1 VKQIETPPIYL
12 CGRYLTSQEISDI
25 RETVRTCSALSWSE
39 LVQTICEHLDWV
51 TPAGRNKVDSCAK
64 ALTKLQAQGL
74 LQLPSKHS
82 VLKGKEQVTVSV
94 RTDSEA
100 ELVGRVRDFGPIEVQ
115 PATTTELMRLW
126 NEYVE
131 RYHRLHYK
139 RPFGAH
145 QRYFIVDKSKRRL
158 GCLLFASSAWA
169 LAERDR
175 WIGWTQRDRELR
187 LNLVVA
193 NTRFLIFPWA
203 HIKNLASTA
212 LSLAAK
218 RIRQDWQSR
227 YGYRPVLL
235 ETFVEPDHYRGISY
249 QAANWIHL
257 GVTSGRGRTGQ
268 RPKHLLTPK
277 LIYVY
282 PLVDDF
288 RSFLRGRRHEQT
300 QPPIESSVAE

>member
-1 VKQIETPPIYL
+1 MKQFETPALYV
-12 CGRYLTSQEISDI
+12 CGRLFTPREISDI
-25 RETVRTCSALSWSE
+25 QETVRTCSRLSWSE
-39 LVQTICEHLDWV
+39 LVQTICEHLGWV

-64 ALTKLQAQGL
+64 ALAKLQSQGL
-74 LQLPSKHS
+74 ITLPPKR
-82 VLKGKEQVTVSV
+82 GMAKEREKVTVSV
-94 RTDSEA
+94 RTDPEA
-100 ELVGRVRDFGPIEVQ
+100 EMAGTVRDFGPVVVQ
-115 PATTTELMRLW
+115 PTTSADAMRLW

-145 QRYFIVDKSKRRL
+145 QRYFIMDNRGRRL

-175 WIGWTQRDRELR
+175 WIGWTRRDRELR

-193 NTRFLIFPWA
+193 NTRFLIFPWV

-212 LSLAAK
+212 LSLAAR

-227 YGYRPVLL
+227 YGYKPVLL
-235 ETFVEPDHYRGISY
+235 ETFVEPDQYRGISY
-249 QAANWIHL
+249 QAANWIQV
-257 GVTSGRGRTGQ
+257 GVTTGRGRAGL
-268 RPKHLLTPK
+268 RPKHLLAPK

-288 RSFLRGRRHEQT
+288 RSFLRGIRHEHA
-300 QPPIESSVAE
+300 QPSIASSVAE

>member
-1 VKQIETPPIYL
+1 
-12 CGRYLTSQEISDI
+12 
-25 RETVRTCSALSWSE
+25 
-39 LVQTICEHLDWV
+39 
-51 TPAGRNKVDSCAK
+51 VDSCAK

-74 LQLPSKHS
+74 LKLPSKRGAP
-82 VLKGKEQVTVSV
+82 KGKEKVAVST
-94 RTDSEA
+94 RTDPEA
-100 ELVGRVRDFGPIEVQ
+100 ELVGTVRDFGPIEVQ
-115 PATTTELMRLW
+115 PATTTELIRLW

-131 RYHRLHYK
+131 RYHRLHYR

-145 QRYFIVDKSKRRL
+145 QRYFIVDKWGRRL

-175 WIGWTQRDRELR
+175 WIGWTKRDRELR
-187 LNLVVA
+187 LNWVVA

-227 YGYRPVLL
+227 YGYGPVLL

-249 QAANWIHL
+249 QAANWIRL
-257 GVTSGRGRTGQ
+257 GATTGRGRMGR

-282 PLVDDF
+282 PLVANF
-288 RSFLRGRRHEQT
+288 RSFLRQEVHEEAK
-300 QPPIESSVAE
+300 PSIAARVVE

>member
-1 VKQIETPPIYL
+1 MKQFETPTIFL
-12 CGRYLTSQEISDI
+12 CGRYFTSQEISDI
-25 RETVRTCSALSWSE
+25 QETVRTFSRLSWFE
-39 LVQTICEHLDWV
+39 LVQTICEHLEWV

-64 ALTKLQAQGL
+64 ALTKLQAQRL
-74 LQLPSKHS
+74 LKLPPKRG
-82 VLKGKEQVTVSV
+82 VPRGKEKVTVSTL
-94 RTDSEA
+94 TDPEA
-100 ELVGRVRDFGPIEVQ
+100 ELVGTVRDFGPIEVQ
-115 PATTTELMRLW
+115 PTTTTELMRLW

-145 QRYFIVDKSKRRL
+145 QRYFIVDKSRRRL

-175 WIGWTQRDRELR
+175 WIGWTERDRQLR

-227 YGYRPVLL
+227 YGYGPVLL
-235 ETFVEPDHYRGISY
+235 ETFVEPDHYRGVSY
-249 QAANWIHL
+249 QAANWIRL
-257 GVTSGRGRTGQ
+257 GVTTGRGRMDRRT
-268 RPKHLLTPK
+268 KYLSTPK

-282 PLVDDF
+282 PLVEDF
-288 RSFLRGRRHEQT
+288 RAFLRGGRHEQA
-300 QPPIESSVAE
+300 QPPIASSVAE

>member
-1 VKQIETPPIYL
+1 MMPFESPTILL
-12 CGRYLTSQEISDI
+12 CGRYFTSQEISDI
-25 RETVRTCSALSWSE
+25 QETARTCANLSWSE

-74 LQLPSKHS
+74 LRLPPKRGMR
-82 VLKGKEQVTVSV
+82 KGKEKVTVSP
-94 RTDSEA
+94 RTDPEA
-100 ELVGRVRDFGPIEVQ
+100 ELVGTVRDFGPIEVQ

-131 RYHRLHYK
+131 RYHRLRYK

-145 QRYFIVDKSKRRL
+145 QRYFIVAKSKGRL

-175 WIGWTQRDRELR
+175 WIGWTRRDRELR

-227 YGYRPVLL
+227 YGYGPVLL
-235 ETFVEPDHYRGISY
+235 ETFVEPDHYRGVSY
-249 QAANWIHL
+249 QAANWIQL
-257 GVTSGRGRTGQ
+257 GVTTGRGRIG
-268 RPKHLLTPK
+268 RKPNPLLTPK

-282 PLVDDF
+282 PLVEDF
-288 RSFLRGRRHEQT
+288 RSFLRGDRREQT
-300 QPPIESSVAE
+300 QPPIASSGAK